1 MFHGLRKDG
10 RNSMQYCGRYASPLG
25 EILLAADELGMIGL
39 WFEGQRYFGLG
50 LQKDSETRETPVLET
65 ARRWLDVYFSG
76 QEPSFSV
83 PLHVQGTEFQQRV
96 WRVLLTIPYGS
107 TSTYGQI
114 ARQMAAENR
123 GGRVSARAVGHAVG
137 RNPVSLL
144 VPCHRVIGADG
155 SLTGY
160 AGGVSRKASLLAL
173 EQSGALPPAAEPAGL
188 PALCTNSVSAE
199 KTR

>member
-1 MFHGLRKDG
+1 
-10 RNSMQYCGRYASPLG
+10 MQYCGRYASPLG

-39 WFEGQRYFGLG
+39 WFEGQRYFGCG
-50 LQKDSETRETPVLET
+50 LEENRQTRETPVLET

-96 WRVLLTIPYGS
+96 WRVLLTIPYG
-107 TSTYGQI
+107 TISTYGQI
-114 ARQMAAENR
+114 ARQMAAENG

-144 VPCHRVIGADG
+144 IPCHRVIGADG

-173 EQSGALPPAAEPAGL
+173 EQSGALPPAAEAAGL

>member
-1 MFHGLRKDG
+1 
-10 RNSMQYCGRYASPLG
+10 MQQNGRYQSPLG

-76 QEPSFSV
+76 QDPSFSV

-96 WRVLLTIPYGS
+96 WRALLTIPYGA

-114 ARQMAAENR
+114 ARQMAAENG

-137 RNPVSLL
+137 RVCPFAVNPGVAVYLDVSLRRFET
-144 VPCHRVIGADG
+144 VFPACG
-155 SLTGY
+155 SANSAIELTIPE
-160 AGGVSRKASLLAL
+160 L
-173 EQSGALPPAAEPAGL
+173 EQYSGCKQWVDVCKAWQG
-188 PALCTNSVSAE
+188 
-199 KTR
+199 

>member
-1 MFHGLRKDG
+1 
-10 RNSMQYCGRYASPLG
+10 MQYCGRYASPLG

-76 QEPSFSV
+76 QDPSFSV

-96 WRVLLTIPYGS
+96 WRALLTIPYGA

-114 ARQMAAENR
+114 ARQMAAENG

-144 VPCHRVIGADG
+144 IPCHRVVGTDG

-160 AGGVSRKASLLAL
+160 AGGIPRKASLLAL
-173 EQSGALPPAAEPAGL
+173 ERSGVLPPAAEPVEL
-188 PALCTNSVSAE
+188 PALCTNSVPAE
-199 KTR
+199 RTR